1 MTISPSVHKP
11 ERGTALTRTPRQR
24 FGFQSPLHACDSLNY
39 PCGPEPFLRDAE
51 PGFALP
57 L

>member
-11 ERGTALTRTPRQR
+11 ERGTALTRAPRQR
-24 FGFQSPLHACDSLNY
+24 FGVQSPLHACDSLNY